1 MASSWSA
8 VRACPLISSL
18 SAVTCAV
25 LMALISFSPR
35 RRTPAASRL
44 NRAELDGVDAELAVG
59 AGVDAELAVG
69 AGVVGAGS
77 FRFCNFAKL
86 NGIGLEEMSGQ

>member
-1 MASSWSA
+1 MN
-8 VRACPLISSL
+8 
-18 SAVTCAV
+18 CAV
-25 LMALISFSPR
+25 LMAFISFSPR
-35 RRTPAASRL
+35 RRTSAASRL
-44 NRAELDGVDAELAVG
+44 HGAELEGVDAELAVGAGVDAELAVG

-86 NGIGLEEMSGQ
+86 NGIGLGEMSGQ